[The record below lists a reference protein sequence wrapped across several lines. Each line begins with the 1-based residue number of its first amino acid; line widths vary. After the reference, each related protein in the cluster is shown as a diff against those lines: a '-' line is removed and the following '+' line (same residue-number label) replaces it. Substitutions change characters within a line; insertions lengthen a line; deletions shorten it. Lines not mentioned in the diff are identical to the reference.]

1 MQHPFNLRRVQ
12 VFVAV
17 VEQGSLSR
25 AAKSLGLA
33 QSTAS
38 SHLAQLE
45 AELGATLIDRGGG
58 HARATES
65 GGVFLEY
72 ARSLLALSAEAIDKV
87 ARLSDAPV
95 AGVLTVGS
103 TTTVTTALLPR
114 LFSAFAARHPAID
127 IDLHVHN
134 TSEVMRQVQD
144 GRLPFAV
151 IAAECPLPGVDA
163 VRIMSEPQV
172 VIAPGGHPL
181 AGQLVPPSVLHGSR
195 ILVREEGSATRRY
208 QRELLRQWRVPGARE
223 STIASTSAI
232 IGAVALGFG
241 ISCLPRTVVHDA
253 LQLGRVAEIRLD
265 PPPPERPIHLIRP
278 TDRPVTRIEEL
289 FLDFAREE
297 GTS

>member
-1 MQHPFNLRRVQ
+1 MSQSFNLRRVQ

-17 VEQGSLSR
+17 VEQGSLSA

-45 AELGATLIDRGGG
+45 EEVGASLIDRGAR
-58 HARATES
+58 HARITEP
-65 GGVFLEY
+65 GTVFLEY
-72 ARSLLALSAEAIDKV
+72 ARSLLALAAEAIDKV
-87 ARLSDAPV
+87 SRLSEAPV
-95 AGVLTVGS
+95 AGILTVGS
-103 TTTVTTALLPR
+103 TTTVTAALLPR
-114 LFSAFAARHPAID
+114 LVSGFAQRFPAVD

-134 TSEVMRQVQD
+134 TSEIMRRVQD

-151 IAAECPLPGVDA
+151 VAAECNLPGVDA

-172 VIAPGGHPL
+172 VIAAGGHPL

-195 ILVREEGSATRRY
+195 ILVREEGSTTRRY
-208 QRELLRQWRVPGARE
+208 QRELLRRWRVSGARE

-241 ISCLPRTVVHDA
+241 ISCLPRTVAEDA
-253 LQLGRVAEIRLD
+253 LQVGRVAEILLD
-265 PPPPERPIHLIRP
+265 PPPPDRPIHLIRP
-278 TDRPVTRIEEL
+278 TDRPLTRIDEL